1 VAHGSPRF
9 QKCVGEEIASLRSQI
24 AISIRGCGDRG
35 DAPYAFTERGVAML
49 SAVLNRERAIQVNID
64 ILCAFVRMISNPVNG

>member
-1 VAHGSPRF
+1 
-9 QKCVGEEIASLRSQI
+9 
-24 AISIRGCGDRG
+24 
-35 DAPYAFTERGVAML
+35 ML